1 MIIDSHCHLNMKD
14 FRHDLPNIIEKAK
27 KNNING
33 MLTISTKIE
42 EFRNI
47 SNIAKN
53 NKNIW
58 YSLGIHPHN
67 VDNNYNELEKAIDA
81 FKLDKKF
88 IGIGETGLDYF
99 YENSDKKLQIASFL
113 NHIKISKSSKLPIII
128 HTREADLDTIS
139 ILKSEYKKKPFT
151 GLIHCFTATEEL
163 ANEVLKLGFFIS
175 ISGIITFKNAKNLRD
190 IVKNIP
196 LDRLLV
202 ETDAPYL
209 SPEPM
214 RGKRNEPSHVIH
226 TANYLADMLNI
237 PSEKLFDVTTNNFFN
252 LFSKAELVE

>member
-1 MIIDSHCHLNMKD
+1 MIIDSHCHLNMND
-14 FRHDLPNIIEKAK
+14 FKHDLPDIIKKAK
-27 KNNING
+27 TNNIDG
-33 MLTISTKIE
+33 MLTISTKID
-42 EFRNI
+42 EFKNN

-53 NKNIW
+53 NKNVW

-67 VDNNYNELEKAIDA
+67 VDDNYNDLQNAIDT

-99 YENSDKKLQIASFL
+99 YENSNKKLQIDSFL
-113 NHIKISKSSKLPIII
+113 NHIKLSKKTKLPIII
-128 HTREADLDTIS
+128 HTRKADFDTIS
-139 ILKSEYKKKPFT
+139 ILKSEYKKKPFK

-175 ISGIITFKNAKNLRD
+175 ISGIITFKNAKTLRD
-190 IVKNIP
+190 IVKKIP
-196 LDRLLV
+196 LERLLV

-226 TANYLADMLNI
+226 TANYLANMLNI
-237 PSEKLFDVTTNNFFN
+237 TPEKLYEETTKNFFN
-252 LFSKAELVE
+252 LFSKAELVK